1 MSGFKHDLVDPAAF
15 HTALRKGCDTEW
27 ASTLHLLIKCTPNA
41 QWILFCKFLSI
52 RMMQGTS
59 FTDAITDIVDD
70 ESCDLTLDVYVRESV
85 VVSHSDV
92 WMLRNSPE
100 FLVLQDMFNR
110 CRLSYDG
117 TFRAVG
123 KCLEDWFGDFK

>member
-1 MSGFKHDLVDPAAF
+1 
-15 HTALRKGCDTEW
+15 
-27 ASTLHLLIKCTPNA
+27 
-41 QWILFCKFLSI
+41 
-52 RMMQGTS
+52 MMQGTS

-117 TFRAVG
+117 TFQAVG